1 MEVVFSDIVD
11 IYNEIKKNT
20 RNKKKIYQ
28 FEMFKMEN
36 LVSIYNKVINDN
48 YIFDKYNIFLVK
60 YPKYRVI
67 MSQSIS
73 DKIVNHLITRKI
85 LIPKLERFLDFR
97 NVATRKNKGR
107 DYGIRLIK
115 KYLEYYKYKD
125 SCYVLKLDISKYF
138 YNIDH
143 DVLKRLLKDKLD
155 SNEYRIICN
164 IIDSTNNTY
173 INECINKLKVREI
186 NNTKRIDEVKEIP
199 LYNHNKGLGIGQMT
213 NQFLS
218 IFYLY
223 ELDHKIIHD
232 YHVKH
237 YVRYMDDLILFSSSK
252 EYLYRIKVLIES
264 YIDKYYKLKLNKK
277 KCMIVNIKHGFNFL
291 GYRFRIIN
299 NKTIINIDSS
309 TKRRVVKRIKEI
321 KYLYSNNMIKFKQVF
336 SSINTYYYGFKY
348 GSKLNIRRRI
358 NKYFYEV

>member
-48 YIFDKYNIFLVK
+48 YIFDKYNIFLIK

-97 NVATRKNKGR
+97 NVATRKNLGR

-125 SCYVLKLDISKYF
+125 NFFVLKLDISKYF

-155 SNEYRIICN
+155 SNEYRVICN

-186 NNTKRIDEVKEIP
+186 NKTKRIEEVKEISI
-199 LYNHNKGLGIGQMT
+199 YKHNKGLGIGQMT
-213 NQFLS
+213 NRFLS

-232 YHVKH
+232 YHIKH
-237 YVRYMDDLILFSSSK
+237 YVRYML
-252 EYLYRIKVLIES
+252 
-264 YIDKYYKLKLNKK
+264 
-277 KCMIVNIKHGFNFL
+277 
-291 GYRFRIIN
+291 
-299 NKTIINIDSS
+299 
-309 TKRRVVKRIKEI
+309 
-321 KYLYSNNMIKFKQVF
+321 
-336 SSINTYYYGFKY
+336 
-348 GSKLNIRRRI
+348 
-358 NKYFYEV
+358 

>member
-11 IYNEIKKNT
+11 IYKEVKKNT
-20 RNKKKIYQ
+20 KNKKKIFQ

-48 YIFDKYNIFLVK
+48 YIFGKYNIFLVK

-85 LIPKLERFLDFR
+85 LIPKLDRFLDFR

-125 SCYVLKLDISKYF
+125 NFFVLKLDISKYF

-173 INECINKLKVREI
+173 INECISKLKVREI
-186 NNTKRIDEVKEIP
+186 TNTKRIDEVKEIP
-199 LYNHNKGLGIGQMT
+199 LYNYNKGLGIGQMT
-213 NQFLS
+213 NNS
-218 IFYLY
+218 YLY
-223 ELDHKIIHD
+223 
-232 YHVKH
+232 
-237 YVRYMDDLILFSSSK
+237 FT
-252 EYLYRIKVLIES
+252 
-264 YIDKYYKLKLNKK
+264 
-277 KCMIVNIKHGFNFL
+277 CMN
-291 GYRFRIIN
+291 
-299 NKTIINIDSS
+299 
-309 TKRRVVKRIKEI
+309 
-321 KYLYSNNMIKFKQVF
+321 
-336 SSINTYYYGFKY
+336 
-348 GSKLNIRRRI
+348 
-358 NKYFYEV
+358 